1 MDNVFLVHESMDWAK
16 RTNQSMVLLKLDF
29 GEVYGKVIQEF
40 LFLVLERMGM
50 DCKFT
55 NMVQVLFNNAK
66 TYVCLNGN
74 ITKPFKLD
82 RGARQGYSLAP

>member
-1 MDNVFLVHESMDWAK
+1 MDWAK

-29 GEVYGKVIQEF
+29 GKAYDEVIWKF

-82 RGARQGYSLAP
+82 QGIR